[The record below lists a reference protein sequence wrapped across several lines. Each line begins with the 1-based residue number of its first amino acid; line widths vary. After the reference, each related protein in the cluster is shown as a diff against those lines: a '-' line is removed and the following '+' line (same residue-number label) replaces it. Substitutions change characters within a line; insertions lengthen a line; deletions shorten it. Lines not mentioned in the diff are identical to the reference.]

1 MSLGILNKIIW
12 AGIGT
17 VIFVLFYTV
26 FTYNSDVSKIVDYQ
40 PKLTTQILDRNNEL
54 IANVFDREHRLYVPF
69 EKIPPRLIEAL
80 VAIEDTAF
88 FEHGGV
94 NYEAIVRAAYK
105 VIRAGKAVEGASTI
119 TQQLVKNVLLT
130 REKTILR
137 KFKEAILSI
146 RIENE
151 ISKEMILERY
161 LNEIYFGHGYYGVKA
176 AARGY
181 FHKELN
187 ELTLKEMALLC
198 GLPRAPSFY
207 DPTKHK
213 GMSVARANL
222 VLDRMK
228 HLGWINSQEYAL
240 ASAEIPVIF
249 DETVTANRAPYA
261 VDAVINEL
269 SATFDDVRHGGY
281 VIYTTIDME
290 AQKAARAALKMGYEA
305 AKERVESQ
313 RPELIMVDVVG
324 EDGNITQVEQNATLE
339 INSSKLNGALVSIEQ
354 HTGKVLALCGGVDFY
369 KSQFNRAIHAK
380 RQVGSSFK
388 PFLYLAAFDLG
399 YSPSSVVAD
408 ISRTYKFKV
417 GEGNETEE
425 QVWRP
430 SNYERNF
437 VGVMSARE
445 AVVHSRNLASINL
458 VDTIGLE
465 LVRNRLFEYGFE
477 YLPNDLSLALGSIT
491 LTPMQMSEDLT
502 IISNYGER
510 VKPYMVE
517 KVVNKYGETFTFDT
531 KRERVTTPA
540 QAYLMIDVMRDVV
553 RRGTGRRA
561 RIRGIEMA
569 GKTGTTNDN
578 RDAWFCGYTPS
589 TQTVVWFGNDDN
601 SQIAKRETGGKTAA
615 PVFRAYYEAL
625 LKARPEITRHFAVPD
640 GIQTMKI
647 NGKEEIFTD
656 ISRPPKVNKIMQP
669 SKEELLF

>member
-1 MSLGILNKIIW
+1 MNKIIW
-12 AGIGT
+12 AGIST
-17 VIFVLFYTV
+17 IVFVLFYTV
-26 FTYNSDVSKIVDYQ
+26 YVYNSDISEIVDYQ

-54 IANVFDREHRLYVPF
+54 IANVFEGEHRLYVPF

-80 VAIEDTAF
+80 IAIEDTAF

-94 NYEAIVRAAYK
+94 NYEAIIRAAYK

-119 TQQLVKNVLLT
+119 TQQLVKNVLLS

-137 KFKEAILSI
+137 KYKEAILSI
-146 RIENE
+146 RIENA

-181 FHKELN
+181 FHKELD

-228 HLGWINSQEYAL
+228 HLGWINAQEYEL
-240 ASAEIPVIF
+240 SAVEMPVVF
-249 DETVTANRAPYA
+249 DESVTANRAPYA

-269 SATFDDVRHGGY
+269 SATYDDVRHGGY
-281 VIYTTIDME
+281 VIYTTIDMA
-290 AQKAARAALKMGYEA
+290 AQKAADEALRAGYEK
-305 AKERVESQ
+305 AKTRIENQ
-313 RPELIMVDVVG
+313 KPEMIMVDVVG
-324 EDGNITQVEQNATLE
+324 EDGNITQVEQNATQEL
-339 INSSKLNGALVSIEQ
+339 NSSKLNGALISLEQ
-354 HTGKVLALCGGVDFY
+354 NTGKVLALCGGVDFY

-388 PFLYLAAFDLG
+388 PFLYLSAFDLG

-408 ISRTYKFKV
+408 ISRTYKFTV
-417 GEGNETEE
+417 AEGNETEE

-458 VDTIGLE
+458 VDTIGLD
-465 LVRNRLFEYGFE
+465 LIRNRLFEYGFKE
-477 YLPNDLSLALGSIT
+477 LPNDLSLALGSIT
-491 LTPMQMSEDLT
+491 LTPMEMSEYLT
-502 IISNYGER
+502 IITNYGER
-510 VKPYMVE
+510 VKPYLVE
-517 KVVNKYGETFTFDT
+517 KIVNKYGEATTFHTI
-531 KRERVTTPA
+531 RERVTTET
-540 QAYLMIDVMRDVV
+540 QAYLMIDVMKDVV
-553 RRGTGRRA
+553 RRGTGRGTRM
-561 RIRGIEMA
+561 RSIETA

-578 RDAWFCGYTPS
+578 RDAWFCGFTPT

-601 SQIAKRETGGKTAA
+601 TQIAKRETGGKTAG
-615 PVFRAYYEAL
+615 PVFKAYYEAL
-625 LKARPEITRHFAVPD
+625 LKARPELTRHFRKPD
-640 GIQTMKI
+640 GIYEMKI
-647 NGKEEIFTD
+647 NGKNEIFTE
-656 ISRPPKVNKIMQP
+656 ISRPPKVNNLMP
-669 SKEELLF
+669 PAKEELLF